1 MDQRPMLEA
10 IRVGVAIPKEYIGT
24 LIVGRKMEKKLIE
37 DDVDYVLTYGRS
49 KVRIFL
55 GAYGYGKTTL
65 AKYAIKVAG
74 EKAFLYSSLSE
85 KDYKGFYKQDELFRS
100 IMKNLRYYGYDGNP
114 IGIILDN
121 WVDETKEKGQHTVE
135 YISREQLP
143 SYLTRDQKM
152 PAGFFTDFS
161 AAYLFNSLNK
171 LDTRDLISYIQGD
184 KIDKRA
190 LRRHGINHFLED
202 DGWNFLKGFVSLI
215 KNMKFPGLLLIMD
228 ELENLRSNRR
238 DLRDKT
244 YNQLREILDRLLG
257 GDINGIHCIWLGTMD
272 WFEDQ
277 VAGVKSYT
285 ALYERIR
292 REINEFQTRESV
304 VLQLTPMARKELE
317 ELVDLLIKIYR
328 ETYSTDFSQ
337 EERNA
342 ILKEALE
349 RFTNLNN
356 EISVSPRQLIKW
368 VVDVLDITKEKPEDL
383 SLAIRSVAERV
394 VKTDNPYEDLF

>member
-1 MDQRPMLEA
+1 M
-10 IRVGVAIPKEYIGT
+10 EYI
-24 LIVGRKMEKKLIE
+24 V
-37 DDVDYVLTYGRS
+37 
-49 KVRIFL
+49 F
-55 GAYGYGKTTL
+55 GY
-65 AKYAIKVAG
+65 
-74 EKAFLYSSLSE
+74 
-85 KDYKGFYKQDELFRS
+85 
-100 IMKNLRYYGYDGNP
+100 
-114 IGIILDN
+114 
-121 WVDETKEKGQHTVE
+121 
-135 YISREQLP
+135 
-143 SYLTRDQKM
+143 
-152 PAGFFTDFS
+152 
-161 AAYLFNSLNK
+161 
-171 LDTRDLISYIQGD
+171 
-184 KIDKRA
+184 
-190 LRRHGINHFLED
+190 
-202 DGWNFLKGFVSLI
+202 
-215 KNMKFPGLLLIMD
+215 
-228 ELENLRSNRR
+228 
-238 DLRDKT
+238 
-244 YNQLREILDRLLG
+244 
-257 GDINGIHCIWLGTMD
+257 
-272 WFEDQ
+272 Q

-304 VLQLTPMARKELE
+304 VLQLTPMVRKELE